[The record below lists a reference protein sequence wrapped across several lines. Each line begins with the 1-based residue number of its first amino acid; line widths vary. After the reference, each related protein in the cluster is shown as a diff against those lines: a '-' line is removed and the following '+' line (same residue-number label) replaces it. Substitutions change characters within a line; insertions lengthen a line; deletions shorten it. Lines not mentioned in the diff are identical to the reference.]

1 MNGTKSGKTNWPHCT
16 RGRSWERRKA
26 DRLCHA
32 WLLPE
37 LTKNTELRDS
47 CPRFRFKPEMW
58 QQISKEMSIPWR
70 AAEAMHWQLG
80 EQDMARRAGVVPFS
94 LSSVALEM
102 PAKGRRGS
110 AASSRSRRE
119 AAARSQMIPLSSVPE
134 TEVPP
139 EPETYPRLQ
148 EGDLQAHL
156 EVYTPHAEAEG
167 QAQSRPFPPVAE
179 DVVSGATMAPSTATS
194 SRPQSP
200 SRAEPH
206 RPPDPP
212 QQDSPPFS

>member
-1 MNGTKSGKTNWPHCT
+1 MRAQK
-16 RGRSWERRKA
+16 
-26 DRLCHA
+26 DRPPSPCMASARAYQRHQAKGHLCS
-32 WLLPE
+32 
-37 LTKNTELRDS
+37 RD
-47 CPRFRFKPEMW
+47 RFKPEMW

-119 AAARSQMIPLSSVPE
+119 AAARSQVIPLSPVKE
-134 TEVPP
+134 TDLPP
-139 EPETYPRLQ
+139 KPETYPRLQ
-148 EGDLQAHL
+148 EGDPQPHL
-156 EVYTPHAEAEG
+156 EAYTPHTEAEG
-167 QAQSRPFPPVAE
+167 QARSRPFPLAAD
-179 DVVSGATMAPSTATS
+179 DVVSGASMAPSTATS

-206 RPPDPP
+206 RPPDPLRR
-212 QQDSPPFS
+212 DSSPSS